1 MLQVYSDN
9 LAVDANAVF
18 PFNNVVLDK
27 GCGEALSAPATIQ
40 LNKQGIYLVE
50 MDGFATPDAAT
61 AVSVQLM
68 VNGVAQP
75 QAISSFVP
83 ASVTDTRTFGFK
95 TFVRVLEN
103 NCPCNCLTAPTTLQ
117 FMNGTTAVSDAH
129 INVVITKIR

>member
-1 MLQVYSDN
+1 MLQVYSSN
-9 LAVDANAVF
+9 LTVDANAVF
-18 PFNNVVLDK
+18 PFNNVAIDK

-61 AVSVQLM
+61 AVTVQLM
-68 VNGVAQP
+68 VNGVLQP

-83 ASVTDTRTFGFK
+83 ATVTDTRTFGFK

-103 NCPCNCLTAPTTLQ
+103 NCQCNCLTSPTTLQ
-117 FMNGTTAVSDAH
+117 FINGNTALTDAH

>member
-9 LAVDANAVF
+9 LTVAENTMF
-18 PFNNVVLDK
+18 PFNNVVMDK

-40 LNKQGIYLVE
+40 LNKQGVYLVE

-61 AVSVQLM
+61 EVSVQLY

-75 QAISSFVP
+75 QAITSFVP
-83 ASVTDTRTFGFK
+83 AAITDTRTFGFK
-95 TFVRVLEN
+95 TFVRALQN
-103 NCPCNCLTAPTTLQ
+103 NCNCNCLTAPTTLQ
-117 FMNGTTAVSDAH
+117 FMNGDTALSDAH

>member
-1 MLQVYSDN
+1 MLQVYSSN
-9 LAVDANAVF
+9 LAVDANTVF

-61 AVSVQLM
+61 AVSIQLY

-75 QAISSFVP
+75 QAITSFVP
-83 ASVTDTRTFGFK
+83 ASITDARTFGFK

-103 NCPCNCLTAPTTLQ
+103 NCPCNCLTSPTTLQ
-117 FMNGTTAVSDAH
+117 FMNGETAISDAH

>member
-9 LAVDANAVF
+9 LAVTANTVF
-18 PFNNVVLDK
+18 PFNNVVIDK
-27 GCGEALSAPATIQ
+27 GCAENLSAPATIQ
-40 LNKQGIYLVE
+40 LNKAGIYLVE

-61 AVSVQLM
+61 EVSVQLV

-75 QAISSFVP
+75 QAISTFMP
-83 ASVTDTRTFGFK
+83 ATVTDTRTFGFK

-117 FMNGTTAVSDAH
+117 FINGTTALSDAH

>member
-9 LAVDANAVF
+9 LTVAENTVF
-18 PFNNVVLDK
+18 PFNNIVMDK

-40 LNKQGIYLVE
+40 LNKQGVYLVE

-61 AVSVQLM
+61 EVSVQLY

-75 QAISSFVP
+75 QAITSFVP
-83 ASVTDTRTFGFK
+83 AAITDTRTFGFK
-95 TFVRVLEN
+95 TFVRVLQN
-103 NCPCNCLTAPTTLQ
+103 NCNCNCLTAPTTLQ
-117 FMNGTTAVSDAH
+117 FMNGDTALIDAH

>member
-9 LAVDANAVF
+9 LAVDANTVF
-18 PFNNVVLDK
+18 PFNNVVIDK
-27 GCGEALSAPATIQ
+27 GCAENLSAPATIQ
-40 LNKQGIYLVE
+40 LNKAGIYLVE

-61 AVSVQLM
+61 EVSVQLM

-75 QAISSFVP
+75 QAISTFVP
-83 ASVTDTRTFGFK
+83 AAVTDTRTFGFK

-117 FMNGTTAVSDAH
+117 FMNGDTAVSEAH

>member
-9 LAVDANAVF
+9 LAVAANTVY
-18 PFNNVVLDK
+18 PFNNVVVDK
-27 GCGEALSAPATIQ
+27 GCAENLSAPATIQ
-40 LNKQGIYLVE
+40 LNKVGIYLVE

-61 AVSVQLM
+61 EVSVQLM

-75 QAISSFVP
+75 QAISTFVP
-83 ASVTDTRTFGFK
+83 AAVTDTRTFGFK

-117 FMNGTTAVSDAH
+117 FMNGDTAVSDAH